1 MPDYLDSSKI
11 LHIFAANLKN
21 YKIMATLTNE
31 QIEQKKQKLS
41 EILKEAK
48 VLQDELVEAGAIP
61 MDDDELDGV
70 AGGRSGGGIGV
81 GAYGP
86 SDSFGLR

>member
-1 MPDYLDSSKI
+1 
-11 LHIFAANLKN
+11 
-21 YKIMATLTNE
+21 MAVLTNE

-41 EILKEAK
+41 EILEEAK

-70 AGGRSGGGIGV
+70 AGGRPEIGICV

-86 SDSFGLR
+86 SDSFGIVFETP

>member
-48 VLQDELVEAGAIP
+48 VL
-61 MDDDELDGV
+61 
-70 AGGRSGGGIGV
+70 
-81 GAYGP
+81 
-86 SDSFGLR
+86 